1 MNINRLIFVVF
12 CVFIAFGAVVAR
24 LFYVQIVK
32 GDEYKFFAQRQQ
44 TSTQVIPAERGLIF
58 DRNNVLL
65 SYNKND
71 FSFYL
76 DLKRVRREEDIDT
89 LVKIFSRTFSK
100 PVEHYYSLIKNS
112 KRRVTLEKK
121 VSGTEVIHLK
131 EIKMNGFYFEEDPTR
146 IYPYNNLASHLIGH
160 LDVDLQGV
168 DGIEKTLNTDLRGI
182 DGKRVILRDANNNL
196 ITVQE
201 GATIPSKPGLNAVLT
216 INKTYQNILE
226 EELQYGL
233 EQFGGDY
240 TLGILM
246 DPNTGEII
254 ALSNQR
260 DYNLNEYNASSDSI
274 RRNKALTDTYEPG
287 STFKSIAMSI
297 FLEKNICSENE
308 QIFGENGSYQFK
320 SIKIRDSHPE
330 GMMSLKEVFAKSSNI
345 GMAKISQK
353 IDDEEFYLAVRAFGF
368 GNITNITLPG
378 EVKGKLKNPMEWSA
392 YSKSSLSFGYEVS
405 VTPLQLV
412 TAYSAIINGGILYQP
427 QIVKELKNVSG
438 NVVKKYEPKEIRK
451 VISPTTSQKMREF
464 LREAVE
470 KGTGKK
476 AKPVG
481 ISAGGKTGTSRK
493 LIEGTY
499 SRQHYNAS
507 FVGFFP
513 VENPKYVLLVLVN
526 SPSNSSYYGGDVA
539 APIFKKVAERIAE
552 LDESLWKF
560 NTTTNNIIQM
570 KNVSLE
576 TTYPNIERTRKIEK
590 KISLN
595 KTRMPNLISLD
606 MREVVNILNKL
617 NIQYEISGSGRV
629 VEQSV
634 EPGSHISKKVKCKVK
649 LSQNV
654 SIATNLY

>member
-76 DLKRVRREEDIDT
+76 DLKRVRKEEDIDT

-160 LDVDLQGV
+160 LDIDLQGV
-168 DGIEKTLNTDLRGI
+168 DGIEKTLNTDLKGI

-260 DYNLNEYNASSDSI
+260 DYNLNEYNTSSDSI

-378 EVKGKLKNPMEWSA
+378 EVKGKLKNPMEWSP

-412 TAYSAIINGGILYQP
+412 TAYSAIVNGGVLYQP
-427 QIVKELKNVSG
+427 QIIKELKSSNG
-438 NVVKKYEPKEIRK
+438 TIINKFEPKEIRK

-493 LIEGTY
+493 LVEGTY

-526 SPSNSSYYGGDVA
+526 SPSHSSYYGGDVA
-539 APIFKKVAERIAE
+539 APIFKKVTERIAE
-552 LDESLWKF
+552 LDESLWNF
-560 NTTTNNIIQM
+560 NPTTNDIVQM

-576 TTYPNIERTRKIEK
+576 TTSQNIERTRRIEK
-590 KISLN
+590 NLSLN
-595 KTRMPNLISLD
+595 KTRMPNLINLD
-606 MREVVNILNKL
+606 MREVVNILNKM

-634 EPGSHISKKVKCKVK
+634 EPGAQISKKVKCKVK